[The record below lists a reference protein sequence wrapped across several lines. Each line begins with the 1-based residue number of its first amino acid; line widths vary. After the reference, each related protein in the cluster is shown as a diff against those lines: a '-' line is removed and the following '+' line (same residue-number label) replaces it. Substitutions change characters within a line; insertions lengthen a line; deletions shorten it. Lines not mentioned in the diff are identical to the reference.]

1 MIDRINPIAAM
12 NPPQTRIGAL
22 TDTELLLVS
31 VIQGKR
37 VLHSILLP
45 PGSSDPSGLLEHLW
59 QAELTEAWVM
69 PGTTLSR
76 AATCAW
82 FEQINPSWVVL
93 PHPNV
98 RQPTRPNCVL
108 LWPKDRSAGRRL
120 VLIFPEHAGWGW
132 ALADTRSLLATVTY
146 LEQALGRPISD
157 SPPLVAH
164 HLLTELTRDHPL
176 SHLRPAPVELHT
188 LHAEH
193 GVAAPRKE
201 STGELAW
208 MRPLTLTE
216 PRQRYMHKFT
226 LLSGQL
232 EACLLVRLGA
242 GAPE

>member
-1 MIDRINPIAAM
+1 M
-12 NPPQTRIGAL
+12 NPPQTSIGAL

-37 VLHSILLP
+37 VLHSILLRL
-45 PGSSDPSGLLEHLW
+45 GRSDPGALLEHLW

-82 FEQINPSWVVL
+82 FEQISSSWIVL

-98 RQPTRPNCVL
+98 RQPTRPDCVL
-108 LWPKDRSAGRRL
+108 LWPKDRSTGRKL

-157 SPPLVAH
+157 SPALVAH
-164 HLLTELTRDHPL
+164 HLLTELTRDHP
-176 SHLRPAPVELHT
+176 SHTCVLYCDPLAR
-188 LHAEH
+188 
-193 GVAAPRKE
+193 AAR
-201 STGELAW
+201 SRAWLADA
-208 MRPLTLTE
+208 
-216 PRQRYMHKFT
+216 H
-226 LLSGQL
+226 
-232 EACLLVRLGA
+232 
-242 GAPE
+242 